1 MMNPEY
7 RILEKT
13 YYDEYGNKKRRYY
26 TIQYKKKI
34 LWFKYWKS
42 VTHTIGSISGTF
54 DTITEFETKE
64 QAIQFA
70 EKHIC
75 CDELYDAWSSKIVFE
90 KPSIK

>member
-1 MMNPEY
+1 MNPEY

-26 TIQYKKKI
+26 TIQYRKKI

-54 DTITEFETKE
+54 DTITEFETMQQAKE
-64 QAIQFA
+64 FV
-70 EKHIC
+70 EKNIWG
-75 CDELYDAWSSKIVFE
+75 DGIYDQLETKI
-90 KPSIK
+90 INQ